1 MAVIDGLASSDPK
14 RHWSTGPSALASSAP
29 PVLVLRALGLGDA
42 LTGIP
47 ALRGIRRL
55 WPDRTLLLATNGS
68 LGEWLMGLGIIDG
81 VVPVAGLTVPTDL
94 PRLGRHVAVNLHGR
108 GPESHRA
115 LMQGAP
121 ESLIAFDCPAAGYRS
136 PTRWRADEHEVAR
149 WCRLITDAG
158 GPCSPADL
166 YLTSPADL
174 PLSSPADLHLASAAE
189 PHLRSPAGMPPSSSA
204 DARPSTRADA
214 HATSSSGASSSMV
227 IIHPGAAS
235 EARRWPAERWAAVA
249 RELLAD
255 GNDVVLTGAEGGLC
269 ATVAQACGAR
279 DLSGELPLEELTELV
294 GSAQLVLSGDTGV
307 AHLATAT
314 RTPSVT
320 LFGPIPPALW
330 GPAIDHDLHTVLY
343 HGTRTGD
350 PHGDRL
356 NPDLLRI
363 TVPEVLRAARQ
374 LLAQPAGT
382 RQPSP

>member
-1 MAVIDGLASSDPK
+1 MTVIDGLASSDPK

-55 WPDRTLLLATNGS
+55 WPDRTLLLATNRS

-115 LMQGAP
+115 LMEGTP

-136 PTRWRADEHEVAR
+136 PTQWRADEHEVAR

-166 YLTSPADL
+166 YLA
-174 PLSSPADLHLASAAE
+174 SPADLHL
-189 PHLRSPAGMPPSSSA
+189 RSPAAMPPSTSA
-204 DARPSTRADA
+204 DAHRSTRADA
-214 HATSSSGASSSMV
+214 QATSSSGASSSMV

-255 GNDVVLTGAEGGLC
+255 GNDVVLTGAEGELC
-269 ATVAQACGAR
+269 AMVAQACGAR

-330 GPAIDHDLHTVLY
+330 GPAIDYDLHTVLY

-350 PHGDRL
+350 PHGDRP
-356 NPDLLRI
+356 NPDLLKI

>member
-1 MAVIDGLASSDPK
+1 MAVIDGLSSSDPK
-14 RHWSTGPSALASSAP
+14 RHWSTGPPALASSAP

-55 WPDRTLLLATNGS
+55 WPDRTLLLATNRS

-81 VVPVAGLTVPTDL
+81 VVPVAGLAVPTDL

-115 LMQGAP
+115 LMEGTP

-136 PTRWRADEHEVAR
+136 PTQWRADEHEVAR

-166 YLTSPADL
+166 YLA
-174 PLSSPADLHLASAAE
+174 SPADLHL
-189 PHLRSPAGMPPSSSA
+189 RSPAAMPPSTSA
-204 DARPSTRADA
+204 DAHRSTRADA
-214 HATSSSGASSSMV
+214 QATSSSGASSSMV

-279 DLSGELPLEELTELV
+279 DLSGELSLEELTALV
-294 GSAQLVLSGDTGV
+294 GSAQLVLSG
-307 AHLATAT
+307 
-314 RTPSVT
+314 
-320 LFGPIPPALW
+320 
-330 GPAIDHDLHTVLY
+330 
-343 HGTRTGD
+343 
-350 PHGDRL
+350 
-356 NPDLLRI
+356 
-363 TVPEVLRAARQ
+363 
-374 LLAQPAGT
+374 
-382 RQPSP
+382 